1 MSQSLEEQSEEVERL
16 QVSWLSWVVKTSHR
30 MRGRCRK
37 KENLRM
43 PSTGGMAA
51 GAAED
56 MAKTGGMAAGVPL
69 EEKPSNQRCGGGLGP
84 TPLRVKGRGG
94 GLLLVRAGVRPWC

>member
-1 MSQSLEEQSEEVERL
+1 MSRPMEEQSGEVERL
-16 QVSWLSWVVKTSHR
+16 QVLWLSWAVKTSHR

-69 EEKPSNQRCGGGLGP
+69 EEEPSEQRCGGGLGP